1 VKESERKAKEK
12 EGKKERKKNKGGRKA
27 KQNTF
32 LTPTWCKGAPNTPNY
47 SQTPLN

>member
-32 LTPTWCKGAPNTPNY
+32 LTPTWCKGG
-47 SQTPLN
+47 QTPLN